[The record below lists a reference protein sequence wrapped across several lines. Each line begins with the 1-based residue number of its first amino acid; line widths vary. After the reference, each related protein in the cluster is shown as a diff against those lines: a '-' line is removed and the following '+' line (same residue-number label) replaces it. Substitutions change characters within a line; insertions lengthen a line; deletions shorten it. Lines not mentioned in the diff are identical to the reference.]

1 MRKENEAIVWEE
13 QKLPKGDKETPLRG
27 FGLKFTDGQESLIF
41 QGEGCNDGYAINTII
56 IEDPKEVSIIRV
68 KEFMSEDED
77 GEQEWFITGIQLFD
91 KEERAIVDIE
101 LIESLGEWQE

>member
-1 MRKENEAIVWEE
+1 
-13 QKLPKGDKETPLRG
+13 
-27 FGLKFTDGQESLIF
+27 
-41 QGEGCNDGYAINTII
+41 
-56 IEDPKEVSIIRV
+56 
-68 KEFMSEDED
+68 MSEDED